1 MRNGGWIF
9 RLETQEFLSFI
20 QSNFGLDAD
29 GLAAHERRAAI
40 INTNGTTNTGVF
52 GRAARARL
60 FAPASVE
67 GPLLR
72 LQRMSSGQF
81 AFVARRLRERCVF
94 GVGKSALF
102 FRVVEQRRVF
112 ESDGT
117 ADRAKP
123 RESAA
128 SFFGA
133 GFWRVPVRLR
143 QRRGDERDTVSRGR
157 VLFVESRRVELRG
170 GEPHER
176 RGPAERRVASR
187 RRRERAGR
195 RGEWQNGV
203 DIGEIE
209 R

>member
-1 MRNGGWIF
+1 
-9 RLETQEFLSFI
+9 
-20 QSNFGLDAD
+20 
-29 GLAAHERRAAI
+29 
-40 INTNGTTNTGVF
+40 
-52 GRAARARL
+52 
-60 FAPASVE
+60 
-67 GPLLR
+67 
-72 LQRMSSGQF
+72 MSSGQF
-81 AFVARRLRERCVF
+81 ACARRLRERCDDVVF
-94 GVGKSALF
+94 GVGKSALFF

-176 RGPAERRVASR
+176 RGPAERRVAPR
-187 RRRERAGR
+187 RRRARAGR
-195 RGEWQNGV
+195 RGEEHDDGV
-203 DIGEIE
+203 DVGDIDEP